1 MMTLNLEFAWEGAGD
16 GVETPRTVSLSE
28 GFREVETVGETGP
41 EKGMQRVGGFG
52 ISGDGASDSEEE
64 FGVGERRGFVKI

>member
-1 MMTLNLEFAWEGAGD
+1 
-16 GVETPRTVSLSE
+16 
-28 GFREVETVGETGP
+28 
-41 EKGMQRVGGFG
+41 VGGFG